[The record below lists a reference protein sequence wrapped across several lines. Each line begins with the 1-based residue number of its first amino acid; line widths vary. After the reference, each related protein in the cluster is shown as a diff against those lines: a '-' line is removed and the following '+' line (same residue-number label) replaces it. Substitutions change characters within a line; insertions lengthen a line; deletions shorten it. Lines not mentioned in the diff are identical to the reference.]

1 MRQWDLFVCVFYIS
15 NSSSFSIIVFK
26 IQSGNYSMIK
36 LLSWGELDLYIIS
49 YTQFK
54 YTSHKPPNEI
64 FSGSNI
70 LYEDI
75 II

>member
-1 MRQWDLFVCVFYIS
+1 
-15 NSSSFSIIVFK
+15 
-26 IQSGNYSMIK
+26 MIK
-36 LLSWGELDLYIIS
+36 LLSWGELDLYLIS

-54 YTSHKPPNEI
+54 YTSHKLPNEI
-64 FSGSNI
+64 ISGSII

>member
-1 MRQWDLFVCVFYIS
+1 MV
-15 NSSSFSIIVFK
+15 
-26 IQSGNYSMIK
+26 K

-54 YTSHKPPNEI
+54 YTSHKSPNEI
-64 FSGSNI
+64 ISGSNI

>member
-1 MRQWDLFVCVFYIS
+1 
-15 NSSSFSIIVFK
+15 
-26 IQSGNYSMIK
+26 MIK
-36 LLSWGELDLYIIS
+36 VLSWGELDLYLIS

-54 YTSHKPPNEI
+54 YSSHKSPNEI
-64 FSGSNI
+64 ISGSNI